1 MDVERPQQSAVAPNR
16 AALIA
21 IAALANGIA
30 SLPYL
35 LFTHLLL
42 GLPVVVLVSAPLAWF
57 TLRKLTTE
65 ATMQPSLG
73 EWVLGAWSAV
83 FTPSVAGL
91 AGLIV
96 FGLFYGGVHLF
107 LMAAHFF
114 GFAPHA
120 DPSAWGF
127 WGSIGFAAV
136 AMVGGATEGL
146 EELFRQLYPRG
157 AGARS
162 AFFPLLPRWQ
172 LLALVGVAALVA
184 LAVMLWLLDP
194 HGIVFTVL
202 LAVLLLYTSLP
213 LVLLGS
219 ERSDT
224 AQVKVIDALAALLQ
238 EGGYRIVR
246 APRTGK
252 AEIDPLLKSVD
263 LLARTGDRAFAVQVK
278 SIASNAPVEW
288 NEASALRTAAD
299 LLSDE
304 IVTGGTEPVPV
315 EPVLMLVGGTVAQSL
330 AAFSQRERIPLVHFK
345 DSADATDDRAELTR
359 RLQAAGLVFPSP
371 PAPSSALA

>member
-1 MDVERPQQSAVAPNR
+1 MDAERAQQSAVALNR

-35 LFTHLLL
+35 LFAHLLL
-42 GLPVVVLVSAPLAWF
+42 GLPVVVLGSALLAWF

-65 ATMQPSLG
+65 ATAQPSLG

-91 AGLIV
+91 AGLIF

-107 LMAAHFF
+107 LMAARFF
-114 GFAPHA
+114 GFASHA
-120 DPSAWGF
+120 NPSAWGF
-127 WGSIGFAAV
+127 WGSVWFV
-136 AMVGGATEGL
+136 APMMILGATESL
-146 EELFRQLYPRG
+146 QELSRQLYPRE

-162 AFFPLLPRWQ
+162 AFFPLLPRWK

-194 HGIVFTVL
+194 HGIAFTVL

-219 ERSDT
+219 EGADT
-224 AQVKVIDALAALLQ
+224 AQVKIIDALAALLQ

-330 AAFSQRERIPLVHFK
+330 AAFSQRERIPLVLFK
-345 DSADATDDRAELTR
+345 DTADATDDRAELTR